1 MAYPFF
7 LQLATVLLM
16 VSLIM
21 AAVFRMH
28 HLAKRLD
35 NVPVNQTYMGEDVT
49 SVNQDIGDLL
59 YGLWESVKV
68 SSGPNLYV
76 ELYSMIRKYSLFAID
91 TTAAMLE
98 EFNKGFFNEFY

>member
-49 SVNQDIGDLL
+49 SVKPGHW
-59 YGLWESVKV
+59 GFT
-68 SSGPNLYV
+68 
-76 ELYSMIRKYSLFAID
+76 IRPLG
-91 TTAAMLE
+91 E
-98 EFNKGFFNEFY
+98 CQG